1 MWLREEAS
9 KSCLV
14 VIIHNLTHDEFC
26 ELSDVSFRFEVIT
39 ATFLQSLVFGTYTA
53 RALIPAASLFEQK
66 MHKQKTTCSHST
78 RRLCLLLGIPQIVS
92 VQFRFTL
99 TPVV

>member
-39 ATFLQSLVFGTYTA
+39 ATFLQSLIFGT
-53 RALIPAASLFEQK
+53 
-66 MHKQKTTCSHST
+66 
-78 RRLCLLLGIPQIVS
+78 
-92 VQFRFTL
+92 
-99 TPVV
+99 